1 MSTTLT
7 TPSAA
12 ASAPATAS
20 SYADRP
26 APPPIPFARL
36 LKVEMRKMFD
46 TRSGLWLMASVGIL
60 SALAS
65 AAVVLWAP
73 EDEVTYGSFAGAV
86 GIPMAIILPVIAI
99 LSVTS
104 EWSQRTGLT
113 TFTLVPHRGR
123 VLAAKTVNALVVAVV
138 GMLVAAVVGALG
150 NLVGSALNGTDVV
163 WDISVSDFGAI
174 VLANVLGVL
183 IGFML
188 GVVLRSSPAALVGY
202 LVYVY
207 VLTGLTFTLAAAQP
221 WFADLQ
227 PWVDF
232 NYTQGALFEGWSNTG
247 EYWGVLG
254 PARRHLAALAGAAAR
269 RRLLADAALRGE
281 VAARR
286 RRCRTGGCVVR
297 GVHDTPSSRMSQ
309 PSPRSPRG
317 RRRAGDH
324 AGQRSRR
331 CAAPGPARWHLAAHP
346 RAVPTGR
353 PAPIPGVAAGSPTPP
368 GPSSAGR
375 CGRRTRRRPVA
386 PTRDVAPA
394 GRRAPRSSPRPAPA
408 GARPPRPDDAAAARS
423 HPCADGGRACRRAQ
437 DPQRPLWT
445 AVCRPEDVQ

>member
-7 TPSAA
+7 TPSPAA
-12 ASAPATAS
+12 PGAPAARST
-20 SYADRP
+20 YADRP

-123 VLAAKTVNALVVAVV
+123 VLAAKTVNAVVVAVV

-174 VLANVLGVL
+174 VLANVLGVM

-247 EYWGVLG
+247 EYWAQLGVTSLLWLVL
-254 PARRHLAALAGAAAR
+254 PLAIGSWR
-269 RRLLADAALRGE
+269 MLRSE
-281 VAARR
+281 VK
-286 RRCRTGGCVVR
+286 
-297 GVHDTPSSRMSQ
+297 
-309 PSPRSPRG
+309 
-317 RRRAGDH
+317 
-324 AGQRSRR
+324 
-331 CAAPGPARWHLAAHP
+331 
-346 RAVPTGR
+346 
-353 PAPIPGVAAGSPTPP
+353 
-368 GPSSAGR
+368 
-375 CGRRTRRRPVA
+375 
-386 PTRDVAPA
+386 
-394 GRRAPRSSPRPAPA
+394 
-408 GARPPRPDDAAAARS
+408 
-423 HPCADGGRACRRAQ
+423 
-437 DPQRPLWT
+437 
-445 AVCRPEDVQ
+445 